1 MMASLYDIKD
11 TIINFFTGIKDR
23 FTQWIISLH
32 LDTQKIM
39 SLGLVFVIGLA
50 LAVFIKRFFKETI
63 LLLIGLFVV
72 IFLLHYFSFIT
83 INWLAIRSSIHV
95 QPTDTIESVFTMI
108 SALVRSHFMYV
119 ISFGLGFFIGSRI
132 G

>member
-1 MMASLYDIKD
+1 MASLYDIKD
-11 TIINFFTGIKDR
+11 TIIHFFTGIKDR
-23 FTQWIISLH
+23 FAQWIISLH

-108 SALVRSHFMYV
+108 SALVRAHFLYV
-119 ISFGLGFFIGSRI
+119 VSFGLGFFIGSRI